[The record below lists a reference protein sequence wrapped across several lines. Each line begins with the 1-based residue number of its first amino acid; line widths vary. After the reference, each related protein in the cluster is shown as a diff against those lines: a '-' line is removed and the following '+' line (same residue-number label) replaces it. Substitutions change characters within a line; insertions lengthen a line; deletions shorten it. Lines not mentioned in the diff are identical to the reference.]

1 MVRPAQQVS
10 LGRNE
15 WCHRGVVASRG
26 RNDHRAAATGQEV
39 HSVATTSQPI
49 ERVVNVEQLGRLVK
63 ARRAAEGMSLRELQD
78 QIQNALSASAL
89 SRIENGATP
98 EPKNVAPLAAWL
110 GIPMGNIAWPGQPAP
125 AATDQSTPDVIAVH
139 LRADKKLNPVAA
151 ETLARMFRRLYEDL
165 VEERITLAGE
175 QRPR

>member
-1 MVRPAQQVS
+1 
-10 LGRNE
+10 
-15 WCHRGVVASRG
+15 
-26 RNDHRAAATGQEV
+26 
-39 HSVATTSQPI
+39 VATASQPI
-49 ERVVNVEQLGRLVK
+49 ERVVNVGQLGGLVK
-63 ARRAAEGMSLRELQD
+63 ARRAAEGLSLRDLQD

-110 GIPMGNIAWPGQPAP
+110 GIPMGNIAWPGQPTP
-125 AATDQSTPDVIAVH
+125 ASTDQSTPDVVAVH

-165 VEERITLAGE
+165 VEDRITLGD
-175 QRPR
+175 QKTR

>member
-1 MVRPAQQVS
+1 MAAVR
-10 LGRNE
+10 
-15 WCHRGVVASRG
+15 
-26 RNDHRAAATGQEV
+26 
-39 HSVATTSQPI
+39 QPI
-49 ERVVNVEQLGRLVK
+49 ERVVNVGQLGALVK
-63 ARRAAEGMSLRELQD
+63 ARRAAEGLSLRDLQD

-110 GIPMGNIAWPGQPAP
+110 GIPMGNIAWPGQPIP
-125 AATDQSTPDVIAVH
+125 ATTDQSTPDVVAVH

-165 VEERITLAGE
+165 VEERITLAGD
-175 QRPR
+175 QHSR

>member
-1 MVRPAQQVS
+1 M
-10 LGRNE
+10 
-15 WCHRGVVASRG
+15 
-26 RNDHRAAATGQEV
+26 AT
-39 HSVATTSQPI
+39 ASQPI
-49 ERVVNVEQLGRLVK
+49 ERVVDVGQLGHLVK
-63 ARRAAEGMSLRELQD
+63 ARRAAEGLSLRDLQE

-110 GIPMGNIAWPGQPAP
+110 GIPMGNIAWPGQPTP
-125 AATDQSTPDVIAVH
+125 SATDQSTPDVVAVH

-165 VEERITLAGE
+165 LEERISFADDPHS
-175 QRPR
+175 R